1 MKTKVLVFLLLCNH
15 LSSGQGS
22 YISRLWNTKSYEQ
35 ITAYSPSG
43 STLSARDNMTIGRA
57 FMSLQPVQAGQ
68 ALQHYDL
75 AIAKRMNSEDLYFFR
90 AESNY
95 ELGRLNA
102 ALIDLEKCLEYRK
115 DHQKYLLFKAS
126 IQYEMGAKDAA
137 YKTYFNLCELYDK
150 QTPFFM
156 LVVINLEREMY
167 NKARQQIEDNM
178 LRFER
183 GQDFWRLTAEQQ
195 VRLEW
200 HVFKDYSVALK
211 AQESLLNYKPDKVP
225 YLINRLSL
233 YRLQGLDSL
242 GQWAENDLQS
252 RYNMNKLPVDLYKK
266 GRIKVGEY
274 IRTNGTVEDYR
285 TFRPHL
291 FGNTK
296 YTRFY
301 ISSSG
306 VILGK
311 HWAGLVRDSKDST
324 ALFWDFHRGD
334 AHFTAVASDTSYSG
348 FIQLLETPDSSLSFV
363 MEEHTLTD
371 SSEFIP
377 STGNTSDSLFRS
389 NETPFQERPEKEE
402 PVIYTIPVLD
412 VKRDTI

>member
-1 MKTKVLVFLLLCNH
+1 
-15 LSSGQGS
+15 
-22 YISRLWNTKSYEQ
+22 
-35 ITAYSPSG
+35 
-43 STLSARDNMTIGRA
+43 MTIGRA
-57 FMSLQPVQAGQ
+57 FMSLQPVKAGP

-95 ELGRLNA
+95 ELGQLNA

-200 HVFKDYSVALK
+200 HVFKAYSVALK
-211 AQESLLNYKPDKVP
+211 AQESLLGYKPDNVP

-389 NETPFQERPEKEE
+389 NETPFQERPAKEE